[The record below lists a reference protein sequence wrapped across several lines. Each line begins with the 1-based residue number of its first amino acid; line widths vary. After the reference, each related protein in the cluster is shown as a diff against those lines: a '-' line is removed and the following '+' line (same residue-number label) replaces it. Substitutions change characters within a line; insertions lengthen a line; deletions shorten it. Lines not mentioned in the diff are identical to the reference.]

1 MSRSYNKGS
10 GGSVRSDLP
19 FDITKGLPAGLGK
32 ATALQLRVLGYTPEQ
47 IRAGKAGEKQKK
59 VAEAAVKLAEAKADP
74 TKLLSPN
81 GRDTRYVAQFR
92 DRVVN
97 EGDPLLL
104 RDELPGFKMTNR
116 GDYYGQEY
124 DSYLV
129 INDTK
134 KVNDAAAKAFDELR
148 RLPADIV
155 DRMSSSKIME
165 YVENAVT
172 VATKGQSRVRWS
184 IKSYPD

>member
-32 ATALQLRVLGYTPEQ
+32 ASALQLRVLGYTPEQ
-47 IRAGKAGEKQKK
+47 IRAGKAGEKQQK
-59 VAEAAVKLAEAKADP
+59 VVKAATQLAEAKADP
-74 TKLLSPN
+74 TKLMSPN
-81 GRDTRYVAQFR
+81 GRDTRYAAQFR
-92 DRVVN
+92 DRTGY
-97 EGDPLLL
+97 EG
-104 RDELPGFKMTNR
+104 ELPGFKMANR

-134 KVNDAAAKAFDELR
+134 KVNDAAAQAFSELAK
-148 RLPADIV
+148 LPADIR
-155 DRMSSSKIME
+155 DQMSSSKILE
-165 YVENAVT
+165 YVENSVT
-172 VATKGQSRVRWS
+172 VATKGQSKVRWS